1 MTVDSV
7 ITLENDVNCLL
18 LEKVNYENDNYF
30 LAVVLTIDEEP
41 SNNYVIFKEII
52 EDNENYVEKVEDVS
66 LLRTLLGLFTVNVDE
81 LIKCLPD
88 EIYKVTFV
96 TFFLYHLLT
105 VEHDLCYN
113 MYCIKY
119 DNNSYTKSEE
129 VIYGKEK
136 SKTI

>member
-52 EDNENYVEKVEDVS
+52 EDNENYIEKVEDVS

-81 LIKCLPD
+81 LIKCLPN
-88 EIYKVTFV
+88 EI
-96 TFFLYHLLT
+96 
-105 VEHDLCYN
+105 
-113 MYCIKY
+113 
-119 DNNSYTKSEE
+119 
-129 VIYGKEK
+129 
-136 SKTI
+136 

>member
-41 SNNYVIFKEII
+41 SKNYVIFKEII

-88 EIYKVTFV
+88 EI
-96 TFFLYHLLT
+96 
-105 VEHDLCYN
+105 
-113 MYCIKY
+113 
-119 DNNSYTKSEE
+119 
-129 VIYGKEK
+129 
-136 SKTI
+136 

>member
-41 SNNYVIFKEII
+41 SNSYVIFKEII

-88 EIYKVTFV
+88 EI
-96 TFFLYHLLT
+96 
-105 VEHDLCYN
+105 
-113 MYCIKY
+113 
-119 DNNSYTKSEE
+119 
-129 VIYGKEK
+129 
-136 SKTI
+136 